1 MYSLARAPSAIFFPN
16 AKKPAGKQYM
26 AQLLLRFWCFLG
38 RAMYPKKAAE
48 MLVKPSFWTPQK
60 CQRRGQEA
68 LEKTP
73 PYNPIHK
80 MYSEA
85 CAHNAM

>member
-1 MYSLARAPSAIFFPN
+1 MYSLARAPRAIFFQMPKN
-16 AKKPAGKQYM
+16 
-26 AQLLLRFWCFLG
+26 QLENNTWRNYFWEVGCFLG
-38 RAMYPKKAAE
+38 RAIYPKKAAD

-60 CQRRGQEA
+60 CQPRGQEA